1 MCVEAHAH
9 AHIGQQPLGSLDVS
23 GNVYQCQNGVK
34 PSITCTD
41 SASEKPTCS
50 CTCTNG
56 IIFDQLLPATPLDGS
71 STAPDSCQAEKQEWL
86 EREQQLSADLIQA
99 KQELTREKEL
109 AAEMSE
115 KQQQHLKREQELS
128 TQLSTCNAKPSCNT
142 KAFKYKG
149 CYVDNVKR
157 VLNAHYAS
165 NSAMTSLQCQ
175 IIFEKY
181 SHFGLEYGNQC
192 HCGNS
197 LVGNPKKVGDGE
209 CSTA

>member
-56 IIFDQLLPATPLDGS
+56 IIFDQLLPATSMDGS

-86 EREQQLSADLIQA
+86 EREQQLIADLNQA
-99 KQELTREKEL
+99 NDKLTRKEQ
-109 AAEMSE
+109 E
-115 KQQQHLKREQELS
+115 HLQREQQLS
-128 TQLSTCNAKPSCNT
+128 TELSTCNAKPSCNT
-142 KAFKYKG
+142 KPFKYNG
-149 CYVDNVKR
+149 CYVDTESR
-157 VLNAHYAS
+157 VLDAVYNIDGS
-165 NSAMTSLQCQ
+165 MTSLKCQ
-175 IIFEKY
+175 IL
-181 SHFGLEYGNQC
+181 SRNR
-192 HCGNS
+192 
-197 LVGNPKKVGDGE
+197 VMMD
-209 CSTA
+209 